1 MQKHSLLKG
10 TLILSIA
17 GVIVKVIGAVYRI
30 PLANIITSE
39 GMGYYG
45 SAYPIYGFLIAI
57 STTGLPTAISKLVS
71 EKMALGQTAEAH
83 RVFRVSF
90 VTLFAVGLVSSTAL
104 FAASK
109 YLVNAIQNPK
119 AYYSMIAVAPALFF
133 VPLMSAFRGY
143 FQGLQNMVPTALSQV
158 FEQLGRV
165 IVGFVLAIVLLPK
178 GLEYAAAGA
187 SFGAS
192 SGAVAGLIVIY
203 IVYLFNKKK
212 ILAEDRQGPIGVR
225 ESMSSILYRLF
236 AIAIPITLGTSVM
249 PLMTLID
256 LGIVVRRLQFAGFSI
271 EQSNSMYGQ
280 LSQMAATLINFPQ
293 VITVA
298 LAASL
303 VPAISESLARRDWQG
318 LRRKSVVGMKTGILV
333 GLPASAGLFVLA
345 RPIMLM
351 LYPREPEAWMVMQV
365 LALGFVFLA
374 VIQTATGMLQGIGKP
389 IIPVKNLLIGSV
401 FKLVTSYFLTGVAA
415 INIRGAALGTVVGYM
430 VAAVLDYA
438 AVKREIG
445 IRIGIMD
452 SLIKPAAATVVMSAA
467 AATVYAAALKAVGSN
482 TLATLTAVSA
492 GAALYGVVLVLIGGV
507 TAGELELM
515 PGGKRITALLKRT
528 GIFKK

>member
-1 MQKHSLLKG
+1 MQKHSLIKG
-10 TLILSIA
+10 TLILGIA
-17 GVIVKVIGAVYRI
+17 GVIVKVIGAIYRI

-71 EKMALGQTAEAH
+71 EKTALGLPGEAY

-90 VTLFAVGLVSSTAL
+90 ATLFVVGLVSSTAL
-104 FAASK
+104 FAGSK
-109 YLVNAIQNPK
+109 YLVGVLQNPK
-119 AYYSMIAVAPALFF
+119 AYYSMLAVAPALFF

-143 FQGLQNMVPTALSQV
+143 FQGLQNMVPTALSQI

-165 IVGFVLAIVLLPK
+165 AVGFALAVVLLPR

-192 SGAVAGLIVIY
+192 SGAVAGLITIYIIYVIY
-203 IVYLFNKKK
+203 RKRMMTGLQEVP
-212 ILAEDRQGPIGVR
+212 AHAR
-225 ESMSSILYRLF
+225 EPVKSILYRLF

-256 LGIVVRRLQFAGFSI
+256 LSIVVRRLQFAGFSV

-303 VPAISESLARRDWQG
+303 VPA
-318 LRRKSVVGMKTGILV
+318 
-333 GLPASAGLFVLA
+333 
-345 RPIMLM
+345 
-351 LYPREPEAWMVMQV
+351 
-365 LALGFVFLA
+365 
-374 VIQTATGMLQGIGKP
+374 
-389 IIPVKNLLIGSV
+389 
-401 FKLVTSYFLTGVAA
+401 
-415 INIRGAALGTVVGYM
+415 
-430 VAAVLDYA
+430 
-438 AVKREIG
+438 
-445 IRIGIMD
+445 
-452 SLIKPAAATVVMSAA
+452 
-467 AATVYAAALKAVGSN
+467 
-482 TLATLTAVSA
+482 
-492 GAALYGVVLVLIGGV
+492 
-507 TAGELELM
+507 
-515 PGGKRITALLKRT
+515 
-528 GIFKK
+528 